1 MAQPHARSYLRLG
14 ALRLALTL
22 SLVLGH
28 FYILKRTERRSGGKG
43 GAAREHMVVWLLF
56 FFFFF
61 SVAGASFASAP
72 ATAPKPVTTGR
83 DLDNS

>member
-43 GAAREHMVVWLLF
+43 GAAREHMVVWLLLL
-56 FFFFF
+56 FF

-72 ATAPKPVTTGR
+72 ATAPKTVTTGR
-83 DLDNS
+83 DQDNS

>member
-56 FFFFF
+56 FCFF

-83 DLDNS
+83 DQDNS